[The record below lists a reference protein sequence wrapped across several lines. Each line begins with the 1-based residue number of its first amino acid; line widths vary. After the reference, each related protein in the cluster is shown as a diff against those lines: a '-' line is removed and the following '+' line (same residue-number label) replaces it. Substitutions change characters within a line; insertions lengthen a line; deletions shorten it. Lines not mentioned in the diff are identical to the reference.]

1 MSFTNSCLAASRLAL
16 PILAALGLQAPPAQ
30 AAMTPGDIEM
40 TADRWEANGSLSFA
54 GDAAHPHGVM
64 TVRQGGALLKGVTFA
79 SGMIEY
85 DIDEAADNQGIAG
98 IWFRQQ
104 GTGSAENVYLRTDSD
119 CPRSIECLQYAPVSQ
134 GQVQWEVYP
143 QYEAGAPVHAAGW
156 NHVKLVIS
164 GRRMNVFVN
173 GQAQPALQ
181 VGELAGDAA
190 EGGIQLRGD
199 ARFANVRVVP
209 GAVDGLAP
217 EATPDPTAGDGRLVR
232 HWQLSPT
239 STLARGAAPAQG
251 SMPPATAAWEPLD
264 AERGGFVNI
273 ARRHA
278 TARGEPDLAWLKT
291 TIVSDRPQ
299 TKHVRLGWG
308 HEVWIY
314 VGGKLVFADRNVYYP
329 ASQRKPPLGRVALDN
344 GSFELPLATGAN
356 EVAIAISD
364 DLGSKQH
371 WGWGFEMRLDD
382 IDGVRL
388 MSATPA
394 GM

>member
-1 MSFTNSCLAASRLAL
+1 MFPTNSFLAASRLAV
-16 PILAALGLQAPPAQ
+16 PVLAALCLQAPIAR
-30 AAMTPGDIEM
+30 AAMPTGEIEM

-54 GDAAHPHGVM
+54 SDADHPHGVM
-64 TVRQGGALLKGVTFA
+64 TVRQGGAILKGVTFA
-79 SGMIEY
+79 SGTIEY
-85 DIDEAADNQGIAG
+85 DIEEAADNQGIAG

-104 GTGSAENVYLRTDSD
+104 GTESAENFYLRTESD
-119 CPRSIECLQYAPVSQ
+119 CPRSIECLQYAPVSH

-143 QYEAGAPVHAAGW
+143 QYEAGAPVHATGW

-164 GRRMNVFVN
+164 GQRMNVFVN

-190 EGGIQLRGD
+190 EGAIQLRGD

-209 GAVDGLAP
+209 GAIDGLVR
-217 EATPDPTAGDGRLVR
+217 EATPDPTAGDGRFVR
-232 HWQLSPT
+232 HWQVSPV

-251 SMPPATAAWEPLD
+251 SMPLAAATWEPLD

-278 TARGEPDLAWLKT
+278 TARGTPDLAWLKT
-291 TIVSDRPQ
+291 TIVSDRTQ

-314 VGGKLVFADRNVYYP
+314 VGGQLVFADRNVYYP
-329 ASQRKPPLGRVALDN
+329 AAQRKPPLGRVALEN
-344 GSFELPLATGAN
+344 GSFELPLAAGAN
-356 EVAIAISD
+356 EVTIAISD

-388 MSATPA
+388 MTATPA

>member
-1 MSFTNSCLAASRLAL
+1 MFPTNSFLAASRLVV
-16 PILAALGLQAPPAQ
+16 PVLAALCLQAPTAR
-30 AAMTPGDIEM
+30 AAMPTGEIEM

-54 GDAAHPHGVM
+54 SDAGHPDGVM
-64 TVRQGGALLKGVTFA
+64 TVRQGGAILKGVTFA
-79 SGMIEY
+79 SGTIEY
-85 DIDEAADNQGIAG
+85 DLEETADNQAIAG

-104 GTGSAENVYLRTDSD
+104 GTESAENFYLRTDSD
-119 CPRSIECLQYAPVSQ
+119 CPCSIECLQYAPVSH

-143 QYEAGAPVHAAGW
+143 QYEAGAPVHATGW

-164 GRRMNVFVN
+164 GQRMNVFVN

-190 EGGIQLRGD
+190 EGAIQLRGD

-209 GAVDGLAP
+209 GAIDGLVR
-217 EATPDPTAGDGRLVR
+217 EATPDPTAGDGRFVR
-232 HWQLSPT
+232 HWQVSPV
-239 STLARGAAPAQG
+239 STLARGAAPAQD
-251 SMPPATAAWEPLD
+251 SMPLDTAAWESLD

-278 TARGEPDLAWLKT
+278 TARGTPDLAWLRT

-314 VGGKLVFADRNVYYP
+314 VGGQLVFADRNVYYP
-329 ASQRKPPLGRVALDN
+329 AAQRKPPLGRVALEN
-344 GSFELPLATGAN
+344 GSFELPLAAGAN
-356 EVAIAISD
+356 EVTIAISD
-364 DLGSKQH
+364 DLGGAQH

-388 MSATPA
+388 MAVAPA